1 MKTEIPT
8 RKWARLGVVPYE
20 HPPDAP
26 PPRPYS
32 FKNLRSE
39 WRLAVSVA
47 RLIASRKSLL
57 SEAPGS
63 ATVYL
68 IPGWKAPEWIMAPLR
83 RYLAKLG
90 YDARHWGFGTNTGDP
105 ERDKEL
111 FSEKLLSHTPPG
123 EKAALIGWSL
133 GGVIARETARAI
145 PDVVSGVVTYGTP
158 VIGGPTYTPAARAWG
173 AAECR
178 RLSAKV
184 AGLDAE
190 NPIQVP
196 IAAIFS
202 RRDGMVSWPACIDR
216 TSPKA
221 GHFEVKAP
229 HLAMGVDP
237 DVWRIVTDQLN
248 RFPSRSTV

>member
-1 MKTEIPT
+1 MKTEIHT
-8 RKWARLGVVPYE
+8 QKTARPGVVAYE

-26 PPRPYS
+26 QPRPYS

-39 WRLAVSVA
+39 WRLAVSVG

-57 SEAPGS
+57 CEAPGS

-68 IPGWKAPEWIMAPLR
+68 IPGWKAPEAAMAPLR

-90 YDARHWGFGTNTGDP
+90 YDARHWGFGTNKGDP
-105 ERDKEL
+105 ERDCAL

-145 PDVVSGVVTYGTP
+145 PEVVSGVITYGTP

-173 AAECR
+173 AAESR
-178 RLSAKV
+178 RLSAEIER
-184 AGLDAE
+184 LDSK

-202 RRDGMVSWPACIDR
+202 RRDGLVSWPACIDR
-216 TSPKA
+216 TSPKVR
-221 GHFEVKAP
+221 HFEVKAP
-229 HLAMGVDP
+229 HLAMGLDP
-237 DVWRIVTDQLN
+237 DVWRIAAEELN
-248 RFPSRSTV
+248 RFTSV